1 MTIPTRKADSRRS
14 GYSPGLDSFQA
25 IFPGTVFR
33 FARRCQKS
41 VITRYDTAIPLY
53 QGLVRRFSYKAKT
66 LIKIQIVSLSAFLFG
81 GLEGIRTLDPHNAKR
96 HIKLFCI
103 IPNCFWRFPLG
114 FSFFPPLFSTL
125 ISMCYAA
132 VCGVS
137 CGQKRSPPFAGNG
150 FPAWTGSIFRAS
162 NCLHCNSEGRIQ
174 QVISAPSRTQKL
186 GGCKQKRHLA
196 SRD

>member
-1 MTIPTRKADSRRS
+1 MAAVTMHHFSGLAAPFVRS
-14 GYSPGLDSFQA
+14 K
-25 IFPGTVFR
+25 GTV
-33 FARRCQKS
+33 S
-41 VITRYDTAIPLY
+41 
-53 QGLVRRFSYKAKT
+53 
-66 LIKIQIVSLSAFLFG
+66 G
-81 GLEGIRTLDPHNAKR
+81 GVFI
-96 HIKLFCI
+96 CI
-103 IPNCFWRFPLG
+103 ISNYLWQFPLS
-114 FSFFPPLFSTL
+114 FSFFPPLFRTL

-186 GGCKQKRHLA
+186 GGCKQKSLIFMCTGPKSSLSQKHW
-196 SRD
+196 STVF

>member
-53 QGLVRRFSYKAKT
+53 QGLARSFGYKAKT

-81 GLEGIRTLDPHNAKR
+81 GELGTRTPDFLRVMQA
-96 HIKLFCI
+96 L
-103 IPNCFWRFPLG
+103 
-114 FSFFPPLFSTL
+114 
-125 ISMCYAA
+125 
-132 VCGVS
+132 
-137 CGQKRSPPFAGNG
+137 
-150 FPAWTGSIFRAS
+150 
-162 NCLHCNSEGRIQ
+162 
-174 QVISAPSRTQKL
+174 
-186 GGCKQKRHLA
+186 
-196 SRD
+196 

>member
-1 MTIPTRKADSRRS
+1 MIVSGVLNSGCERS
-14 GYSPGLDSFQA
+14 G
-25 IFPGTVFR
+25 
-33 FARRCQKS
+33 
-41 VITRYDTAIPLY
+41 
-53 QGLVRRFSYKAKT
+53 GLVRETGQKR
-66 LIKIQIVSLSAFLFG
+66 LSCRPAIFTKKLQKSREIINFTAFCG
-81 GLEGIRTLDPHNAKR
+81 GPNRDRTDDLTDAKR
-96 HIKLFCI
+96 QIKLFCI
-103 IPNCFWRFPLG
+103 ISNYLWQFPLS
-114 FSFFPPLFSTL
+114 FSFFPPLFRTL

-186 GGCKQKRHLA
+186 GGCKQKRYLA
-196 SRD
+196 SKD

>member
-53 QGLVRRFSYKAKT
+53 QGLARSFGYKAKT

-81 GLEGIRTLDPHNAKR
+81 GGGGNRTPVRKQLDGNFSGRSLLFTFPQPGGNKHPTGIGSFMMHGTGKAYRTHGHHYHHTRTRLVVLPGRMGGLIRLPEQRFRCQLILKVARFIVVRR
-96 HIKLFCI
+96 H
-103 IPNCFWRFPLG
+103 G
-114 FSFFPPLFSTL
+114 PLFRPH
-125 ISMCYAA
+125 CPRRNQYA
-132 VCGVS
+132 
-137 CGQKRSPPFAGNG
+137 P
-150 FPAWTGSIFRAS
+150 I
-162 NCLHCNSEGRIQ
+162 
-174 QVISAPSRTQKL
+174 
-186 GGCKQKRHLA
+186 
-196 SRD
+196 